1 MNARLINE
9 TKKIWDAFLE
19 GDDKSFAVFYFLH
32 ISRLLAYGKKFEAE
46 TEIVNDAIQDV
57 FVDLYE
63 NRRKLSGNI
72 ENPIGYLMVSL
83 RNNIFK
89 KKAILRKG
97 STHTLSHGEV
107 EEFKILYSF
116 QDNLIN
122 QEINIETLNKLRR
135 AIQNLT
141 SGQKEVIYL
150 RFEEGLS
157 YQEISR
163 IMEISVESV
172 RKQVFRAISSLRSIL
187 ATTDF
192 YTFFTIILKK
202 S

>member
-1 MNARLINE
+1 MNARLNNE
-9 TKKIWDAFLE
+9 TKKIWDAFLG
-19 GDDKSFAVFYFLH
+19 GDDKSFAVFYFLQ
-32 ISRLLAYGKKFEAE
+32 ISRMLAYGKKFSVES
-46 TEIVNDAIQDV
+46 EIVNDAIQDV

-63 NRRKLSGNI
+63 NRKKLSGSI
-72 ENPIGYLMVSL
+72 ENPVGYLMVSL

-89 KKAILRKG
+89 KKANLLKD
-97 STHTLSHGEV
+97 STHSLSPGEV
-107 EEFKILYSF
+107 EEFNVNYNF
-116 QDNLIN
+116 QDILIK
-122 QEINIETLNKLRR
+122 QEISIEVMAKLRR

-172 RKQVFRAISSLRSIL
+172 RKQVFRAISSLRNIL
-187 ATTDF
+187 ESTTF
-192 YTFFTIILKK
+192 YTFFTIIQKK
-202 S
+202 N

>member
-1 MNARLINE
+1 
-9 TKKIWDAFLE
+9 
-19 GDDKSFAVFYFLH
+19 
-32 ISRLLAYGKKFEAE
+32 
-46 TEIVNDAIQDV
+46 
-57 FVDLYE
+57 
-63 NRRKLSGNI
+63 
-72 ENPIGYLMVSL
+72 
-83 RNNIFK
+83 
-89 KKAILRKG
+89 
-97 STHTLSHGEV
+97 V
-107 EEFKILYSF
+107 EEFNVNYSF
-116 QDNLIN
+116 QDNLIK
-122 QEINIETLNKLRR
+122 QEITIETLDKLRK

-187 ATTDF
+187 VSTAF
-192 YTFFTIILKK
+192 YTFFTITLKK